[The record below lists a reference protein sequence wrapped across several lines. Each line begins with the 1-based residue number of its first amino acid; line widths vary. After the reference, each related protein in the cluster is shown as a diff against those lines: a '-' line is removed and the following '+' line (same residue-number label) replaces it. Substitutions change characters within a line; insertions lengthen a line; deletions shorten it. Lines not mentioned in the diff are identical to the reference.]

1 MTSSDSDYMKNL
13 KSYYD
18 KNTIKKILNDKKVLG
33 IQSYYHYVNAFVKN
47 YKGGVIEDD
56 AIQSIQTKVNA
67 IEDNWIES
75 ALKDIFLMFET
86 ETPAEE
92 NEGVAPSELPPSA
105 RPAPAEEGAEAEE
118 EEAVRMA
125 AQPELRPTPSTQA
138 EEDAKRTQAEAEAKR
153 AQEAEEAKRAQE
165 EEKRDAARKAEEA
178 ARRAAEEE
186 AKRTAKIINRGPSQA
201 PPQAPPPTNEMK
213 KDLEARKKAEAEA
226 KAEEDF
232 KRKPEYQFNEQIM
245 KEFQKY
251 KHLFEDIKFQRMIRS
266 Q

>member
-1 MTSSDSDYMKNL
+1 MISSGSDYMENL

-33 IQSYYHYVNAFVKN
+33 IQSYDHYVNAFVKN

-56 AIQSIQTKVNA
+56 AIKSIQTKVNA

-75 ALKDIFLMFET
+75 ALDDIFLMFET

-92 NEGVAPSELPPSA
+92 NEGVAPPELPPSV

-118 EEAVRMA
+118 EEEEAVRRA
-125 AQPELRPTPSTQA
+125 AQA
-138 EEDAKRTQAEAEAKR
+138 EEERRQSEEAARRT
-153 AQEAEEAKRAQE
+153 AEEESLKKTKEE
-165 EEKRDAARKAEEA
+165 EEKRDAARKVAEEA
-178 ARRAAEEE
+178 ARRAAEE
-186 AKRTAKIINRGPSQA
+186 AKRREQILNRGPPQA
-201 PPQAPPPTNEMK
+201 PPQVPPPTNEMK
-213 KDLEARKKAEAEA
+213 KDLEAEKN
-226 KAEEDF
+226 F
-232 KRKPEYQFNEQIM
+232 KDKPEYQFNEQIM

-251 KHLFEDIKFQRMIRS
+251 EHLFKDIEFQRMIRS

>member
-1 MTSSDSDYMKNL
+1 MITSDSDYMENL

-33 IQSYYHYVNAFVKN
+33 IQSYDHYVNAFVKN

-92 NEGVAPSELPPSA
+92 NEGVVPPA
-105 RPAPAEEGAEAEE
+105 LEEGASRAAEAKKESATPVVQQELTPRPPAEAETTQ
-118 EEAVRMA
+118 EEAETTQEAEAKRK
-125 AQPELRPTPSTQA
+125 AQQT
-138 EEDAKRTQAEAEAKR
+138 EEDAKRE
-153 AQEAEEAKRAQE
+153 AQEA
-165 EEKRDAARKAEEA
+165 AA
-178 ARRAAEEE
+178 
-186 AKRTAKIINRGPSQA
+186 
-201 PPQAPPPTNEMK
+201 
-213 KDLEARKKAEAEA
+213 EARKKAEAEEA
-226 KAEEDF
+226 KRKAEEAAEAKRAEAEEEKKKKAEADF

-251 KHLFEDIKFQRMIRS
+251 EHLFTGIDFRRMT

>member
-1 MTSSDSDYMKNL
+1 MISSGSDYMENL

-33 IQSYYHYVNAFVKN
+33 IQSYDHYVNAFVKN

-86 ETPAEE
+86 ETPAEK
-92 NEGVAPSELPPSA
+92 NEGVAP
-105 RPAPAEEGAEAEE
+105 PALE
-118 EEAVRMA
+118 EEAERRQSEE
-125 AQPELRPTPSTQA
+125 AQPELRPRPPA
-138 EEDAKRTQAEAEAKR
+138 EEERRQSEEAARRT
-153 AQEAEEAKRAQE
+153 AEEESLKKTKEE
-165 EEKRDAARKAEEA
+165 EEKRDAARKVAEEA
-178 ARRAAEEE
+178 ARRAARRAAEE
-186 AKRTAKIINRGPSQA
+186 AKRRAQILNRGPPQA
-201 PPQAPPPTNEMK
+201 PPQVPPPTNEMK
-213 KDLEARKKAEAEA
+213 KEQEAEA

-232 KRKPEYQFNEQIM
+232 KRKPEYIFNEKIM

-251 KHLFEDIKFQRMIRS
+251 KHLFEKDIEFQRMT

>member
-1 MTSSDSDYMKNL
+1 MISSGSDYMENL

-33 IQSYYHYVNAFVKN
+33 IQSYDHYVNAFVKN

-56 AIQSIQTKVNA
+56 AIKSIQTKVNA

-92 NEGVAPSELPPSA
+92 NEGVAPSAS
-105 RPAPAEEGAEAEE
+105 E
-118 EEAVRMA
+118 EEAERRQSEE
-125 AQPELRPTPSTQA
+125 AQPELRPRPPA
-138 EEDAKRTQAEAEAKR
+138 EEERRQSEEAARRT
-153 AQEAEEAKRAQE
+153 AEEESLKKTKEE
-165 EEKRDAARKAEEA
+165 EEKRDAARKVAEEA
-178 ARRAAEEE
+178 ARRAARRAAEE
-186 AKRTAKIINRGPSQA
+186 AKRRAQILNRGPPQA
-201 PPQAPPPTNEMK
+201 PPQVPPPTNEMK
-213 KDLEARKKAEAEA
+213 KEQEAEA

-232 KRKPEYQFNEQIM
+232 KRKPEYIFNEKIM

-251 KHLFEDIKFQRMIRS
+251 KHLFEKDIEFQRMT

>member
-1 MTSSDSDYMKNL
+1 MISSGSDYMENL

-33 IQSYYHYVNAFVKN
+33 IQSYDHYVNAFVKN

-75 ALKDIFLMFET
+75 ALKDIFLAFKT

-92 NEGVAPSELPPSA
+92 NEGVAPSAS
-105 RPAPAEEGAEAEE
+105 E
-118 EEAVRMA
+118 EEAERRQSEE
-125 AQPELRPTPSTQA
+125 AQPELRPRPPA
-138 EEDAKRTQAEAEAKR
+138 EEERRQSEEAARRT
-153 AQEAEEAKRAQE
+153 AEEESLKKTKE
-165 EEKRDAARKAEEA
+165 EEKRDAARKVAEEAGRRA
-178 ARRAAEEE
+178 ARRAAEE
-186 AKRTAKIINRGPSQA
+186 AKRRAQILNRGPPQA
-201 PPQAPPPTNEMK
+201 PPQVPPPTNEMK
-213 KDLEARKKAEAEA
+213 KEQEAEA

-232 KRKPEYQFNEQIM
+232 KRKPEYIFNEKIM

-251 KHLFEDIKFQRMIRS
+251 KHLFEKDIEFQRMT